1 MKKENSNSKK
11 FNWDWSSFLTN
22 LTAVILGI
30 AITFMVQK
38 AVDVRA
44 EKKAV
49 NESLNLIKKELAV
62 NCEELKNCKEK
73 IMLEQAA
80 ADFLIRYEQDYA
92 TAPMDSLYYFCNVPL
107 SVAKMKP
114 TTDALEL
121 SKNSVLLQKIKN
133 QELALNIIQIYGI
146 IDDDIVFFNDYNQQK
161 QEMWQKADNE
171 VLRALMSKND
181 FTAQELW
188 TAIVSTSEG
197 KVFLHEIPR
206 KFYGCSDYDESI
218 QLVEMVMSQI
228 DEYIGKN

>member
-11 FNWDWSSFLTN
+11 FKWDWSSFLTN

-38 AVDVRA
+38 AIDVRA

-62 NCEELKNCKEK
+62 NCDELKNCDEK
-73 IMLEQAA
+73 IKLEQAA
-80 ADFLIRYEQDYA
+80 ADFLISHERDYYA
-92 TAPMDSLYYFCNVPL
+92 APVDSLYYYCNVPL
-107 SVAKMKP
+107 SIGKMKP

-121 SKNSVLLQKIKN
+121 SKNSVLLQKIKD

-146 IDDDIVFFNDYNQQK
+146 IDEDIVFFNDYNQQK
-161 QEMWQKADNE
+161 NDLWQQVNNDELK
-171 VLRALMSKND
+171 ALMSKEG

-188 TAIVSTSEG
+188 TTMVSTSEG

-206 KFYGCSDYDESI
+206 KFYGCRDFNESI

-228 DEYIGKN
+228 DEYIAEN